1 MVTQA
6 KPRAL
11 VIGTYRRRAG
21 IIDALRG
28 SAFDVIEATEGRRG
42 LKHVLNDAPNV
53 VIVSGACNG
62 ADQFSLLRAIRCL
75 TSVPILVIGT
85 GRETWAEEVLF
96 HGANAFIP
104 RSRHLEMTSVYVNT
118 LLSRN

>member
-1 MVTQA
+1 MVTQT

-11 VIGTYRRRAG
+11 VIGNYRVRTS

-28 SAFDVIEATEGRRG
+28 SAFEIIEATEGKRG
-42 LKHVLNDAPNV
+42 LKHIIDDAPSV
-53 VIVSGACNG
+53 VIISGASKG

-75 TSVPILVIGT
+75 TSAPILVIGT
-85 GRETWAEEVLF
+85 GCETSANEAVF
-96 HGANAFIP
+96 HGANGFIP
-104 RSRHLEMTSVYVNT
+104 QSRHLEMTSVYVNT